1 MDEVNQLVL
10 DCIAKVLRINQTTA
24 ADLFFG
30 FSGHV
35 NAVSCYGHR
44 KGYFN
49 SQKDKDGYPIR
60 DYEPIDDW
68 EIWLDT
74 KDTVSN
80 LRGLLES
87 LNDLEKEL
95 LSDAG

>member
-1 MDEVNQLVL
+1 MNEVNQLVL
-10 DCIAKVLRINQTTA
+10 DCIAKVLRINQTTDT
-24 ADLFFG
+24 DLFFG

-35 NAVSCYGHR
+35 NAVSCFGYR

-60 DYEPIDDW
+60 DYEPIDDGA
-68 EIWLDT
+68 IWFS
-74 KDTVSN
+74 SN
-80 LRGLLES
+80 DAVANLCGLLES

-95 LSDAG
+95 IENEA